1 MQSIVVNMPF
11 ALTDIQASD
20 YNSMIT
26 FWAFAYEW
34 HVSLQMTPCSNQNGK
49 HNTAALQLAPI
60 CSSAHYQSLCSLDR
74 LYTLMGSS
82 AGLPNQTSLM
92 TCNTAAAAA

>member
-34 HVSLQMTPCSNQNGK
+34 HVSLQMTPCSNQNGQ
-49 HNTAALQLAPI
+49 HNTAALQLATHLQQCTLPMTV
-60 CSSAHYQSLCSLDR
+60 QSGQALHTD
-74 LYTLMGSS
+74 GE
-82 AGLPNQTSLM
+82 
-92 TCNTAAAAA
+92 